1 MLYIILISLASI
13 AIVHI
18 LSKKNMRVA
27 LIAYSLAYV
36 TLIVWSALLIGV
48 SIYTD
53 AMTRYDVMGIGEAFT
68 TSFIDAVNTLSMLS
82 GNTLVILAGAEIA
95 FAIVVICWLFLCG
108 REIHLAIR
116 DYVRNRAKTQIKKS
130 DKLVVYIPTTQE
142 RPRDKIYL
150 RLCRLHN

>member
-108 REIHLAIR
+108 REIHLAIL
-116 DYVRNRAKTQIKKS
+116 DYVRNRAKTQIKNS

-142 RPRDKIYL
+142 GPRDKIYL